1 MINKENIQHEVENT
15 LQCLDGIKRA
25 EANPFLFTRIKA
37 RMQKQSGWE
46 NLISFISKPAVAFA
60 ALIIIMAINGWTLF
74 SPPIDNSNTEN
85 ESFATTDLDE
95 EYSLA
100 STTNYDYENTPNE

>member
-1 MINKENIQHEVENT
+1 MMNKENIKHEIENT
-15 LQCLDGIKRA
+15 LQSLDGIKRA

-46 NLISFISKPAVAFA
+46 NLISFISKPAVALA
-60 ALIIIMAINGWTLF
+60 VLIIVMAINGLTLF
-74 SPPIDNSNTEN
+74 NTPADNSNTGN
-85 ESFATTDLDE
+85 ESFATTDLDD